1 MSFIIPTSKGNSF
14 GRVKLVSVIGLVALI
29 LTGIATIDTAQAQ
42 GLSQDQRRAII
53 QSLSDEE
60 RQKFFGMS
68 QEDKQKFFQAKAKA
82 SGGGAS
88 KSAGPPSGGRPGGPG
103 GRRRGRPPTLVE
115 LGEVVREPLVQTFPI
130 TGRLVASQ
138 KSAIA
143 ARIKGSVR
151 KIFVEVGDRVKAGQ
165 VLAQLDVDRLKLEAE
180 LRSADV
186 LAARAKWKTAQA
198 QVGLVSQELKRLQR
212 LRKSAAFSQAR
223 FEDKKQ
229 EVVKAKSAVD
239 ETAAALKRAR
249 AQRDLARIDL
259 KDATIR
265 APYPGA
271 ILVRHVSPGAYI
283 NAGSPIVTLMDD
295 ESLEIEADVPSIR
308 LSGVPEGRV
317 IDIQLDNNT
326 KIKAAVRA
334 IIPDENPLARTR
346 AVRLSPDLSGAKAKL
361 VANQSV
367 VLEVPQGDTR
377 NIVAVSKDAIVNRQS
392 GTIVY
397 VFQNGTVRP
406 AAIEIGES
414 FGGKFEILSGLR
426 PGQKVVIK
434 GNELLRPGQRVRVK
448 SSGGRPG
455 GFSGNRSGGQPSAN
469 SSGGRPGGQQ
479 GGQGGRPGGNSN
491 RRALIQSLSPE
502 ERQKFFA
509 MSQDEKRAF
518 FQSRSKAGSGSG
530 GAKAA
535 TPPQRGGGQQGGGA
549 AGGIPREK
557 RRAIIQSL
565 SPEERQKF
573 FSMSPEEKQKFFR
586 EKAGSAS

>member
-1 MSFIIPTSKGNSF
+1 MGISIQKSKGQTFVQFKLADVISLFALMLISF
-14 GRVKLVSVIGLVALI
+14 V
-29 LTGIATIDTAQAQ
+29 TIDTLQAQ
-42 GLSQDQRRAII
+42 GFSQDQRRVII

-68 QEDKQKFFQAKAKA
+68 REDKQKFFQERAKK
-82 SGGGAS
+82 SGG
-88 KSAGPPSGGRPGGPG
+88 SGGQSAIRPGGGPGGPG
-103 GRRRGRPPTLVE
+103 GKRRGRPPTLVE
-115 LGEVVREPLVQTFPI
+115 LGDVIREPLVQTFLI

-138 KSAIA
+138 KSDIA

-151 KIFVEVGDRVKAGQ
+151 KILVRIGDRVKAGQ
-165 VLAQLDVDRLKLEAE
+165 ILAELDVDRLKLEAD

-198 QVGLVSQELKRLQR
+198 QVGLVSQELKRLER

-283 NAGSPIVTLMDD
+283 SAGSPIVTLMDD

-334 IIPDENPLARTR
+334 IIPDENPLARTQ
-346 AVRLSPDLSGAKAKL
+346 AVRLVPDLSSTKSKL
-361 VANQSV
+361 VANQSA
-367 VLEVPQGDTR
+367 VLEVLQGDTHTV
-377 NIVAVSKDAIVNRQS
+377 IAVPKDAIVNRQS
-392 GTIVY
+392 GKIVY

-406 AAIEIGES
+406 SNVDIGES
-414 FGGKFEILSGLR
+414 FSGKFEVLSGLR
-426 PGQKVVIK
+426 PGQKVVVK

-448 SSGGRPG
+448 RSGGRPG
-455 GFSGNRSGGQPSAN
+455 GFSGGGPSA
-469 SSGGRPGGQQ
+469 SRSEGRPGGQQ
-479 GGQGGRPGGNSN
+479 GGQSSEPGGNSN

-509 MSQDEKRAF
+509 MNQEEKRAF
-518 FQSRSKAGSGSG
+518 FQSRSKATS
-530 GAKAA
+530 
-535 TPPQRGGGQQGGGA
+535 GGGA
-549 AGGIPREK
+549 AASSPQRSGGNRGGAGGSLPREK

-586 EKAGSAS
+586 VKAGSAS